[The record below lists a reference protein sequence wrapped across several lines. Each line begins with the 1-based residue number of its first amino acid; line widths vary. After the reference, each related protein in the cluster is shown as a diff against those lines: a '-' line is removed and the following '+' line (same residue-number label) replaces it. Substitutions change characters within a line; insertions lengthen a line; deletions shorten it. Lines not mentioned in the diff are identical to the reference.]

1 MSKGRKKN
9 QQYTKYIKDPVLEP
23 YFIQLEES
31 CYTVHKNVIAESK
44 KEYSQTIGHYKSFS
58 IALNKIA
65 EDTAKSK
72 SYNSIK
78 EFMNEYETII
88 NNLNQAYNV

>member
-1 MSKGRKKN
+1 MARKKD

-44 KEYSQTIGHYKSFS
+44 KEYSQKIGHYKSLH
-58 IALNKIA
+58 IALSKIA

-72 SYNSIK
+72 SYDSIK
-78 EFMNEYETII
+78 GFMNEYETII